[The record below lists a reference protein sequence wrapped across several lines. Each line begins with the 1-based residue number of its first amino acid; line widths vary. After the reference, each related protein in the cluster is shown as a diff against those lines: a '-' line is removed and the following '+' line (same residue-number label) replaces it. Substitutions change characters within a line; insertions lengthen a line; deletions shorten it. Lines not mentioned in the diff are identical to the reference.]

1 MRMSAQNKTCL
12 MKHIDCTG
20 MFPTGYPGFRVHP
33 RVTGAAT
40 PFQIVTYQRSR
51 ALHVHFAFITGSGEY
66 LIITCS
72 MIPDLTA
79 FVVGLG
85 EFKLAFVTLG
95 AL

>member
-12 MKHIDCTG
+12 MKNMDYTG
-20 MFPTGYPGFRVHP
+20 ISPTGSPGFP
-33 RVTGAAT
+33 RVTGAGT
-40 PFQIVTYQRSR
+40 PFQIVTYQRPR
-51 ALHVHFAFITGSGEY
+51 VLHVHFAFITGSGEY